1 MEYNQKMIDAKTKL
15 LERFKE
21 KEQRS
26 ADPECDRLPPGQHL
40 TKGFP
45 VLDLGVRPKFYEPRW
60 RFKVDGEV
68 ARPLDL
74 NWDEF
79 SKLPRTASYRIF
91 TA

>member
-68 ARPLDL
+68 ARPHTALAVNL
-74 NWDEF
+74 
-79 SKLPRTASYRIF
+79 SPQSTQPRKSS
-91 TA
+91 